1 MIKYA
6 RQDVSQKDMSE
17 VLKVLKS
24 DFLTQGPYIEKF
36 EHKVAEFCK
45 CNYSIA
51 VNSAT
56 SALHLAYLSLGLT
69 KGDRLWTSP
78 ITFVSTSNAAIFCGA
93 NVDFVDIESDSFNM
107 SIEALEIKLEKAKI
121 KNQLPKIIV
130 PVHFGGQSCDMK
142 EISKLSKKYN
152 FKIVEDASH
161 AIGGKYDQNYI
172 GNCRYSDICIFSFHP
187 VKIITTGEG
196 GMALTNKLSIANKI
210 RSLRSHGI
218 NKNLKSNIS
227 IEKEIWN
234 YKQLYL
240 GYNYRITD
248 IQAALGISQLG
259 RIKKIIQKRNSIAKK
274 YDIAFKDLPIIS
286 QKIKKNRISSYH
298 LYLLKIDKKKTKKTR
313 NQLYKFLEK
322 NKIQPNFHY
331 IPVYKHPYYQF
342 KKYNL
347 KTLIEAEN
355 YFNFTITIPMHT
367 KLTQKEQN
375 YIIKK
380 IKFFFK

>member
-298 LYLLKIDKKKTKKTR
+298 LYLLKIDKKKQKKQEINYT
-313 NQLYKFLEK
+313 NFLK
-322 NKIQPNFHY
+322 KIR
-331 IPVYKHPYYQF
+331 
-342 KKYNL
+342 YNL
-347 KTLIEAEN
+347 IFIIYQYTNILIIN
-355 YFNFTITIPMHT
+355 SKN
-367 KLTQKEQN
+367 
-375 YIIKK
+375 II
-380 IKFFFK
+380 